1 MTSVYSTAEVV
12 IPDNPPTPM
21 GYHLLIAMPK
31 VEEKTKGGVI
41 LPGDAKNRE
50 DIASIVGK
58 VVSVG
63 RMLTQK
69 QIPVSLQGHGAVR
82 GLGDG
87 QQVRWPPL

>member
-1 MTSVYSTAEVV
+1 MTSVYSTAEVD

-63 RMLTQK
+63 QDAPRNNSRFASGPWCREG
-69 QIPVSLQGHGAVR
+69 IG
-82 GLGDG
+82 
-87 QQVRWPPL
+87 

>member
-63 RMLTQK
+63 QDAYPETSFLSTRAMV
-69 QIPVSLQGHGAVR
+69 P
-82 GLGDG
+82 
-87 QQVRWPPL
+87 